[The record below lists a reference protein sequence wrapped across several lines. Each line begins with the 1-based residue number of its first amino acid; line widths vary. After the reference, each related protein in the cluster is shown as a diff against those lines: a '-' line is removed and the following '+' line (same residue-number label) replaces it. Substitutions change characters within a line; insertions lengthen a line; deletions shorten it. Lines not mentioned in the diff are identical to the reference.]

1 MIPLCSHVTV
11 QHDTTHLLT
20 YLPTYLPTYHYLI
33 FYIFVQFY
41 CTYAGFVTRVY
52 ILLIFLVSVMEKGNW
67 SGLDRGF
74 GYLRMYFEDLRCNDL
89 SILLDMSIFFFL
101 LWC

>member
-1 MIPLCSHVTV
+1 M
-11 QHDTTHLLT
+11 
-20 YLPTYLPTYHYLI
+20 
-33 FYIFVQFY
+33 
-41 CTYAGFVTRVY
+41 TRVY

-89 SILLDMSIFFFL
+89 SILLDMSIFFFFFALVLTLELYCCLGKIFGLPIMDL
-101 LWC
+101 LFWHKSNDAMTLESNVDSGI